1 MSWTLL
7 VSCNSF
13 KLKINPEN
21 DHAIGDARLQIT
33 NTWNCQTVPSSLA
46 PGQAT
51 QRRNLADG
59 PSADN
64 LGLLPGWNV
73 PKVATSFGHRPQMWL
88 GRLGEQHGTTS
99 CNLKSPYVSVFL
111 CPGKMDD
118 SIRHL
123 TPVSWMKLW
132 DRTSCVPNKTHGS
145 SENSEVSWI
154 IWIHLASLL
163 SVTSF
168 TASVTSV
175 AAKLLSGQD
184 ERSDAK
190 RRRSDAKRRGWGR
203 EGSKDNAVIMRA
215 AARRSALGLGAG
227 RFPGIHIVWFYEL
240 EKIDGFS
247 LKDRVFQDFPVYHL
261 APYQIL
267 DIA

>member
-1 MSWTLL
+1 MIMLSEM
-7 VSCNSF
+7 
-13 KLKINPEN
+13 P
-21 DHAIGDARLQIT
+21 IT
-33 NTWNCQTVPSSLA
+33 NQKYLKLPSSA
-46 PGQAT
+46 KQFSTWST

-73 PKVATSFGHRPQMWL
+73 PKVATIFGHRPQMWL

-118 SIRHL
+118 SIRRL
-123 TPVSWMKLW
+123 LFLEWNSEIAQVVSPL
-132 DRTSCVPNKTHGS
+132 RPTGS
-145 SENSEVSWI
+145 SENSELSWI

-163 SVTSF
+163 LSVTSF
-168 TASVTSV
+168 AASVTSV
-175 AAKLLSGQD
+175 ARLLSGQD

-227 RFPGIHIVWFYEL
+227 RFPGIHIALFYEL

>member
-1 MSWTLL
+1 MIMLSEM
-7 VSCNSF
+7 
-13 KLKINPEN
+13 P
-21 DHAIGDARLQIT
+21 IT
-33 NTWNCQTVPSSLA
+33 NQKYLKLPSSA
-46 PGQAT
+46 KQFSTWST

-64 LGLLPGWNV
+64 LGSLPGWNV

-118 SIRHL
+118 SIRRL
-123 TPVSWMKLW
+123 LFLEWNSEIAQVVSPL
-132 DRTSCVPNKTHGS
+132 RPTGS
-145 SENSEVSWI
+145 SENSELSWI

-163 SVTSF
+163 LSVTSF
-168 TASVTSV
+168 AASVTSV
-175 AAKLLSGQD
+175 ARLLSGQD

-227 RFPGIHIVWFYEL
+227 RFPGIHIVLFYEL

>member
-1 MSWTLL
+1 MVSFFGNPIRPSPTSSILYVYSMSWTLL

-13 KLKINPEN
+13 KLKVVQKMIMLSEMP
-21 DHAIGDARLQIT
+21 IT
-33 NTWNCQTVPSSLA
+33 NHKYLKLPNSAKQFSTWS
-46 PGQAT
+46 T

-123 TPVSWMKLW
+123 TPVS
-132 DRTSCVPNKTHGS
+132 
-145 SENSEVSWI
+145 
-154 IWIHLASLL
+154 
-163 SVTSF
+163 
-168 TASVTSV
+168 
-175 AAKLLSGQD
+175 
-184 ERSDAK
+184 
-190 RRRSDAKRRGWGR
+190 
-203 EGSKDNAVIMRA
+203 
-215 AARRSALGLGAG
+215 
-227 RFPGIHIVWFYEL
+227 
-240 EKIDGFS
+240 
-247 LKDRVFQDFPVYHL
+247 
-261 APYQIL
+261 
-267 DIA
+267 

>member
-1 MSWTLL
+1 MLSEM
-7 VSCNSF
+7 
-13 KLKINPEN
+13 P
-21 DHAIGDARLQIT
+21 IT
-33 NTWNCQTVPSSLA
+33 NQKYLKLPSSA
-46 PGQAT
+46 KQFSTWST

-64 LGLLPGWNV
+64 LGSLPGWNV

-118 SIRHL
+118 SIRRL
-123 TPVSWMKLW
+123 LFLEWNSEIAQVVSPL
-132 DRTSCVPNKTHGS
+132 RPTGS
-145 SENSEVSWI
+145 SENSELSWI

-163 SVTSF
+163 LSVTSF
-168 TASVTSV
+168 AASVTSV
-175 AAKLLSGQD
+175 ARLLSGQD

-227 RFPGIHIVWFYEL
+227 RFPGIHIVLFYEL

>member
-21 DHAIGDARLQIT
+21 DHAIGGARLRIT
-33 NTWNCQTVPSSLA
+33 KYLKLPSSAKQCSTWSSDPAPKLGGWSLCGQSGCASRLECAKSGNHFRTPPSNVAWAAWGTTWN
-46 PGQAT
+46 
-51 QRRNLADG
+51 NL
-59 PSADN
+59 
-64 LGLLPGWNV
+64 LQL
-73 PKVATSFGHRPQMWL
+73 
-88 GRLGEQHGTTS
+88 E
-99 CNLKSPYVSVFL
+99 VSVFL

-118 SIRHL
+118 SIRRL
-123 TPVSWMKLW
+123 LFLEWNSEIAQVVSPL
-132 DRTSCVPNKTHGS
+132 RPTGS
-145 SENSEVSWI
+145 AENSELSWI

-163 SVTSF
+163 LSVTSF
-168 TASVTSV
+168 AASVTSV
-175 AAKLLSGQD
+175 ARLLSGQD

-227 RFPGIHIVWFYEL
+227 RFPGIHIVLFYEL

>member
-13 KLKINPEN
+13 KLKVVQKMIMLSEMP
-21 DHAIGDARLQIT
+21 IT
-33 NTWNCQTVPSSLA
+33 NHKYLKLPSSA
-46 PGQAT
+46 KQFSTWST

-64 LGLLPGWNV
+64 LGSLPGWNV

-132 DRTSCVPNKTHGS
+132 DRTSCVPTKTHG
-145 SENSEVSWI
+145 VIRKFWSWI

-163 SVTSF
+163 LSVTSF
-168 TASVTSV
+168 AASVTSV
-175 AAKLLSGQD
+175 ARLLSGQD